1 CGLGKAKRTDS
12 MKIFGIGLSKTGTSS
27 LAHAL
32 EILGYRVKDYP
43 GIERYVPGDPSCIDP
58 ALLEHYDA
66 LTDTPI
72 PSFYRELDR
81 AYPGSKFILTVRE
94 RAGWL
99 KSCQKQFTEKLAAKQ
114 NEAHNRLFLD
124 LYGTTVFDTE
134 KFSAGY
140 ERFVAGVL
148 EYFRDRPRDLLVM
161 DITGGDGWE
170 KLCPFLGK
178 TVPDQ
183 PFPKANVTRI
193 RWMNLHA
200 LEAAIRQACAPLHRA
215 ERALL
220 PLSEVGWP
228 PFLKTL
234 PARMLLRLGGDPLQA
249 RSAVMGEVRV
259 RLDAT
264 LRALIPDIPVV
275 MRLQDEPPPALG
287 RTVNHFWLVDPM
299 DGEAA
304 FAVPGLECSVNVALI
319 EDGRPVAGVTY
330 APRSGLAVSAMI
342 GKGVYLTRAHQ
353 PPERLDGLA
362 QVPRL
367 PASWAERSS
376 SLALS
381 LCHALFSEP
390 DNAPVWPDV
399 AQWQTAA
406 PDAVARLL
414 GRRLIVEGGAEPAY
428 GRGDWRITRL
438 QLR

>member
-1 CGLGKAKRTDS
+1 

-43 GIERYVPGDPSCIDP
+43 GIERYIPGDPSCIDP
-58 ALLEHYDA
+58 ALLERYDA

-94 RAGWL
+94 REGWL
-99 KSCQKQFTEKLAAKQ
+99 KSCQKQFTEKLAVKQ

-124 LYGTTVFDTE
+124 LYGTTVFDAE

-140 ERFVAGVL
+140 DRFVSGVL
-148 EYFRDRPRDLLVM
+148 EYFRDRPQDLLVM
-161 DITGGDGWE
+161 DITGGEGWE

-178 TVPDQ
+178 PVPEL

-193 RWMNLHA
+193 RWMDLQV
-200 LEAAIRQACAPLHRA
+200 LEDAVRQACAPLSRA
-215 ERALL
+215 EGALL
-220 PLSEVGWP
+220 PLSESDWP
-228 PFLKTL
+228 SFLKTL
-234 PARMLLRLGGDPLQA
+234 PARMLLRLRGDPLHA
-249 RSAVMGEVRV
+249 RAGVIDKVRV
-259 RLDAT
+259 RLDAA

-275 MRLQDEPPPALG
+275 MRLEDEPPPSLG
-287 RTVNHFWLVDPM
+287 KTVNHFWLVDPM

-304 FAVPGLECSVNVALI
+304 FGMPDQEYSVNVTLI
-319 EDGRPVAGVTY
+319 EDGRPVAGVTH
-330 APRSGLAVSAMI
+330 APRSGLSVSAMI
-342 GKGVYLTRAHQ
+342 GKGVFLTRAHQ

-362 QVPRL
+362 EPIRL
-367 PASWAERSS
+367 PASWAEKSRSV
-376 SLALS
+376 ALS
-381 LCHALFSEP
+381 LCHALFSKP
-390 DNAPVWPDV
+390 DNVPVWQDV

-414 GRRLIVEGGAEPAY
+414 GRRLLVEGGAEPAY
-428 GRGDWRITRL
+428 GRGDWRLTRL
-438 QLR
+438 QLG